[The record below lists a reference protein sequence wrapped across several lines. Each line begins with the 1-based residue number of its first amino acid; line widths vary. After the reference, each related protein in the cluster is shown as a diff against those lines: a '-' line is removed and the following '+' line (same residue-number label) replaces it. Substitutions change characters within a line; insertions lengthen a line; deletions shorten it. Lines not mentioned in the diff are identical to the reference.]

1 MGNEEIVRVMV
12 LLLDRELEKTMREY
26 FHSRKT
32 GEHNNS
38 EGSIKQEVL
47 RKRIL
52 RLREQRRQ
60 VRNSILP
67 KGIREHLEGLYNR
80 VSFIK

>member
-1 MGNEEIVRVMV
+1 MANEEIVRVMI

-47 RKRIL
+47 RNRIL
-52 RLREQRRQ
+52 RLREQRRE

-67 KGIREHLEGLYNR
+67 KGIREHIQGLYKG
-80 VSFIK
+80 VLYFK

>member
-12 LLLDRELEKTMREY
+12 MLLDRELEKTMREY

-47 RKRIL
+47 RKWIL

-67 KGIREHLEGLYNR
+67 KGIRDYIQGLYKD
-80 VSFIK
+80 VLYFK

>member
-1 MGNEEIVRVMV
+1 MANEEIVRVMI
-12 LLLDRELEKTMREY
+12 LLLDRELEKTLGDY
-26 FHSRKT
+26 FHSRKK
-32 GEHNNS
+32 GEHNSS

-67 KGIREHLEGLYNR
+67 NGIREHLEGLYKR
-80 VSFIK
+80 VSFN